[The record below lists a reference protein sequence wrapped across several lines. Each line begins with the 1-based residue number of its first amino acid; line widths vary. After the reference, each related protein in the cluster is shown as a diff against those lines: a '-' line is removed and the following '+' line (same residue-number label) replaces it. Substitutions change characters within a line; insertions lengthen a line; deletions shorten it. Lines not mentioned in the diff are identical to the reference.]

1 MKSKRIVLLEWEYT
15 TDESANYLDIDWPAL
30 QNKIGRTQTKWLLT
44 QSKERCQLV
53 LDRLGDNLKLVAEF
67 YDPETLVEYHLKFD
81 K

>member
-30 QNKIGRTQTKWLLT
+30 QKKIGKTQTKWLLS
-44 QSKERCQLV
+44 QSKNKCQLI